1 MIKVELKVCGMKH
14 NTAEVAGLQP
24 DYLGF
29 IFFEGSPRN
38 FNGVIPKLPDGI
50 KKVGVFVDAPLLEIQ
65 RIVENHSLDVVQLH
79 GEETPEF
86 CEQLQQSSNTKNS
99 SLRAVEV
106 WKVFSIKDSF
116 DFSVLTN
123 YERFVDKYLFDT
135 KGKEK
140 GGNGYV
146 FDWNVLKKYPS
157 NKPFVLSGGIG
168 LEEIE
173 ALKEILKTELPI
185 AAIDVNSRFETK
197 PGMKDVMKLKRFIE
211 KL

>member
-38 FNGVIPKLPDGI
+38 FDRVIPKLPDGI

>member
-38 FNGVIPKLPDGI
+38 FDGVIPKLPDGI